1 MALQRATE
9 LGINDIYARML
20 KERKQQLI
28 EATASSTNSIH
39 TETERLI
46 DELSGDEMTLTPEQL
61 EEKLRDLEKLELT
74 SLDKKVITAI
84 RKNITIM
91 AKAKEDFE
99 KFTKGLKYEYVISKK
114 NEPTEENEV
123 PEGEENSS
131 GAEEEL
137 KAGDENFEGNP
148 EDEKTVPVK

>member
-1 MALQRATE
+1 MALQRLTE

-20 KERKQQLI
+20 KERKQQLT
-28 EATASSTNSIH
+28 EATASSSNSIH
-39 TETERLI
+39 TETEKLI
-46 DELSGDEMTLTPEQL
+46 DELSGDEMTLSAEQL

-99 KFTKGLKYEYVISKK
+99 KFTKVLKYEYVISKK
-114 NEPTEENEV
+114 NEPSDENAVEDEEAN
-123 PEGEENSS
+123 PET
-131 GAEEEL
+131 EEEL
-137 KAGDENFEGNP
+137 KSGDENFEP
-148 EDEKTVPVK
+148 EENEETVPVK

>member
-9 LGINDIYARML
+9 LGINEIYARKL
-20 KERKQQLI
+20 KERQQKLT

-46 DELSGDEMTLTPEQL
+46 DELSGDEMTLSAEQL

-114 NEPTEENEV
+114 NEPTEENAV
-123 PEGEENSS
+123 EGEEPNPE
-131 GAEEEL
+131 AEEEL
-137 KAGDENFEGNP
+137 KAGDENFKENP
-148 EDEKTVPVK
+148 EGEEETVPVK

>member
-20 KERKQQLI
+20 KERKQQLT
-28 EATASSTNSIH
+28 EATASSSNSIH
-39 TETERLI
+39 TETEKLI
-46 DELSGDEMTLTPEQL
+46 DELSGDEMTLSAEQL

-114 NEPTEENEV
+114 NEPSEENAVEDEEAN
-123 PEGEENSS
+123 PET
-131 GAEEEL
+131 EEEL
-137 KAGDENFEGNP
+137 KSGDENFEPKEN
-148 EDEKTVPVK
+148 EETVPVK

>member
-1 MALQRATE
+1 MALQRQCD
-9 LGINDIYARML
+9 LGINDIYARKL
-20 KERKQQLI
+20 KERADLLK

-114 NEPTEENEV
+114 NEPSEENEIPDDEEAN
-123 PEGEENSS
+123 PET
-131 GAEEEL
+131 EEEL
-137 KAGDENFEGNP
+137 KSGDENFEPKEN
-148 EDEKTVPVK
+148 EETVPVK

>member
-1 MALQRATE
+1 MALQRQNE
-9 LGINDIYARML
+9 LGINDIYARKL
-20 KERKQQLI
+20 KERQQKLT

-46 DELSGDEMTLTPEQL
+46 DELSGDEMTLSAEQL

-123 PEGEENSS
+123 PEGEEGSPE
-131 GAEEEL
+131 AEAEL
-137 KAGDENFEGNP
+137 KAGDENFEP
-148 EDEKTVPVK
+148 EENEETVQVK